1 MFTDPISDFLTRMRN
16 ASRARRKELKLRSS
30 RLLKSIADVLVQ
42 KRFIEAADVETIE
55 KRTELKIVLRTDRE
69 PLELKRMSKPGQ
81 RMYVGFED
89 IKRVRNGLGISII
102 STSQGVMSGDEA
114 RKAKLGGEYLCEI
127 Y

>member
-16 ASRARRKELKLRSS
+16 ASRARRKELTLRSS

-42 KRFIEAADVETIE
+42 KRFIEAADVDTTE
-55 KRTELKIVLRTDRE
+55 KRTELKIALRTDRE

-114 RKAKLGGEYLCEI
+114 RKAKLGGEYLCQV

>member
-16 ASRARRKELKLRSS
+16 ASRARRKELTLRSS

-42 KRFIEAADVETIE
+42 KRFIEAADVDTTE
-55 KRTELKIVLRTDRE
+55 KRTELKIALRTDRE

-102 STSQGVMSGDEA
+102 STSHGVMSGDEA
-114 RKAKLGGEYLCEI
+114 RKAKLGGEYLCEV